1 MVQVWKRQKRNQQL
15 VKEPVSTPE
24 TKTRMIDPIEIPQ
37 GDPLESVL
45 LSTGGPIEV
54 SALSVESP
62 TIALLRESGV
72 ELVVPLIGQG
82 ELLGALYL
90 GHRLS
95 DQPYSTD
102 DRRLLGNLASQVAP
116 AMKVAQLVR
125 EQQAEAKERER
136 IQQELQ
142 VAALIQQTLLPKE
155 LPSIPGWSVDAFY
168 RPARAVGGD
177 FYDFIQLGPDRLGVV
192 IGDVTDK
199 GVPAALVMA
208 TCRSMLR
215 AAAQNHDSPSAVLQ
229 DVNSNLVV
237 EIPPAMFVT
246 CLYAIIDT
254 TAGEVV
260 FANAGHNLPYVRN
273 TAGVIE
279 LRATGMPLGL
289 MPDMTYEEKTHVL
302 QDGDVMVLTSD
313 GITEAHNP
321 SGEMYGFGRL
331 MGRVGSRPT
340 DNDMVGCMMDDLES
354 WTGPHAEQEDDI
366 TLVVVERTASART
379 SAEVFLNDKEDRLI
393 AEFSIPSVDGNER
406 LAIEKVVD
414 SVGVL
419 GLGTSQLE
427 RLKTAVGE
435 TVMNA
440 IEHGNDSNPDLDVEV
455 SVALSQGAV
464 KVRVSDHGGDK
475 EIPETTTPDI
485 EAKLA
490 GLQTPRGWGLFL
502 VDQMVDEVNTEN
514 ANGTRTVELVM
525 NRKEVLDAR

>member
-1 MVQVWKRQKRNQQL
+1 MFLRKRS
-15 VKEPVSTPE
+15 KESQEIGKGAPHPDTTTRALDPV
-24 TKTRMIDPIEIPQ
+24 EIPP
-37 GDPLESVL
+37 GDVLETLL
-45 LSTGGPIEV
+45 LSTGGP
-54 SALSVESP
+54 
-62 TIALLRESGV
+62 V
-72 ELVVPLIGQG
+72 ELSAIEAQSDTINRLRDDGIELIVPLIGQG

-90 GHRLS
+90 GQRLS

-102 DRRLLGNLASQVAP
+102 DRRLLGNLAAQVAP

-155 LPSIPGWSVDAFY
+155 LPSINGWNVDAFY

-177 FYDFIQLGPDRLGVV
+177 FYDFIDLGDARLGVV

-215 AAAQNHDSPSAVLQ
+215 AAAFNHDSPAAVLA
-229 DVNSNLVV
+229 DVNDALVP

-254 TAGEVV
+254 EAGHVL
-260 FANAGHNLPYVRN
+260 FANAGHNLPYVR
-273 TAGVIE
+273 TSDGVVE

-289 MPDMTYEEKTHVL
+289 MPGMDYDDKVYEL
-302 QDGDVMVLTSD
+302 SDGDLMVLTSD

-321 SGEMYGFGRL
+321 DGEMYGFSRL
-331 MGRVGSRPT
+331 MGRVAAT
-340 DNDMVGCMMDDLES
+340 TKNDDVVNSLVGDLES
-354 WTGPHAEQEDDI
+354 WTGPEAEQEDDI
-366 TLVVVERTASART
+366 TLVIVRKTASAQG
-379 SAEVFLNDKEDRLI
+379 SAAVFHPAEGERLL
-393 AEFSIPSVDGNER
+393 ADFSVPSVEGNER
-406 LAIEKVVD
+406 LAIEKV
-414 SVGVL
+414 SAAIAPL
-419 GLGTSQLE
+419 GLDEARLE

-440 IEHGNDSNPDLDVEV
+440 IEHGNENDDSLDVGIRV
-455 SVALSQGAV
+455 IADTGRLV
-464 KVRVSDHGGDK
+464 VRVTDHGGDK
-475 EIPETTTPDI
+475 EIPEAATPDI

-490 GLQTPRGWGLFL
+490 GEQTPRGWGLFL
-502 VDQMVDEVNTEN
+502 ISEMVDEVNRAREN
-514 ANGTRTVELVM
+514 GSYVVELVM
-525 NRKEVLDAR
+525 NREGEA

>member
-1 MVQVWKRQKRNQQL
+1 MFLRKRS
-15 VKEPVSTPE
+15 KEGHESGQATPLAETPTLALDPVAIPPGDVLE
-24 TKTRMIDPIEIPQ
+24 T
-37 GDPLESVL
+37 LL
-45 LSTGGPIEV
+45 LSAGGPVELSAIE
-54 SALSVESP
+54 AESD
-62 TIALLRESGV
+62 TINKLREDGI
-72 ELVVPLIGQG
+72 ELIVPLIGQG

-90 GHRLS
+90 GQRLS

-155 LPSIPGWSVDAFY
+155 LPSINGWNVDAFY

-177 FYDFIQLGPDRLGVV
+177 FYDFIDLGGARLGVV

-215 AAAQNHDSPSAVLQ
+215 AAAFSHDSPSAVLA
-229 DVNSNLVV
+229 DVNDALVP

-254 TAGEVV
+254 DAGEVV
-260 FANAGHNLPYVRN
+260 FANAGHNLPYVR
-273 TAGVIE
+273 TADGVIE

-289 MPDMTYEEKTHVL
+289 MPGMDYDDKVYELSV
-302 QDGDVMVLTSD
+302 GDLMVLTSD

-321 SGEMYGFGRL
+321 EGEMYGFSRL
-331 MGRVGSRPT
+331 MGRVAAKPKN
-340 DNDMVGCMMDDLES
+340 DDMVNSLVGDLEM
-354 WTGPHAEQEDDI
+354 WTGSEAEQEDDI
-366 TLVVVERTASART
+366 TLVVVRRT
-379 SAEVFLNDKEDRLI
+379 SSAEGSAAVFHPAEGERLL
-393 AEFSIPSVDGNER
+393 ADFSVPSVEGNER
-406 LAIEKVVD
+406 LAIDEVSAVIAE
-414 SVGVL
+414 L
-419 GLGTSQLE
+419 GLDERRLE

-440 IEHGNDSNPDLDVEV
+440 IEHGNDNDASLDVGIRV
-455 SVALSQGAV
+455 LADAARLV
-464 KVRVSDHGGDK
+464 VRVTDHGGDK
-475 EIPETTTPDI
+475 EIPEAATPDI

-490 GLQTPRGWGLFL
+490 GEQTPRGWGLFL
-502 VDQMVDEVNTEN
+502 VGQMVDEVNRAQEN
-514 ANGTRTVELVM
+514 GSRVVELVM
-525 NRKEVLDAR
+525 NREGEA